1 MSVVSPPSTNTNV
14 GNAGAGGSVTQLS
27 AIAWTTSNIS
37 INTIQSSRLVP
48 TITSGTQRPF
58 SWFHSKKFRVM
69 HVRGV
74 SGGGG
79 GSTAGVTFPN
89 TSSGQNYSY
98 RYDTYSTVQLTCNP
112 AYGYSFSYW
121 AYGNASAP
129 TSGSISGSNP
139 VSIAS
144 TDWTTTDY
152 FNIWCVCTTAGQ
164 AVSIASNNDPI
175 GSGNNNTA
183 INAGTTITFAP
194 GETKIFCNSY
204 GWSSVSLTSFGSFA
218 QIYKQLVPSCSS
230 PTTLSFTGVLTNPDG
245 RQSTTWEY
253 YDSSNTRQVVTV
265 TSTNVTVTNT
275 RSVPGVR
282 DYVPSGG
289 GTSYPSNTF
298 WLALNESLPNALWFN
313 FTAFSIS

>member
-1 MSVVSPPSTNTNV
+1 MSVVSPPSTSTNV

-27 AIAWTTSNIS
+27 AIAWSTSNIS
-37 INTIQSSRLVP
+37 INTVQSSRLVP
-48 TITSGTQRPF
+48 AITSGTQRPF

-112 AYGYSFSYW
+112 AYGYYFSYW
-121 AYGNASAP
+121 AYGTASAP

-152 FNIWCVCTTAGQ
+152 FNIWCVCATATQ
-164 AVSIASNNDPI
+164 AVSIGSNNDPI
-175 GSGNNNTA
+175 GSGFNVTA
-183 INAGTTITFAP
+183 TNAGSSVTMTP
-194 GETKIFCNSY
+194 GETKIFCNSS
-204 GWSSVSLTSFGSFA
+204 GFSGVTTALGSFP
-218 QIYKQLVPSCSS
+218 QIYNQLVASCSS

-289 GTSYPSNTF
+289 GTAYPSNTF
-298 WLALNESLPNALWFN
+298 WLALNESLPGSTWFN
-313 FTAFSIS
+313 FNYFTIS